1 MKRRLFILSV
11 IFLFILMLFFPTPVF
26 EGASEGILLW
36 FQIVLPTLLPFILLS
51 NLMIQTN
58 AVYYISKIT
67 GPVLGKIFGV
77 SNSGSFAVIS
87 GFLCGYP
94 MGAKVTSDLLRT
106 GRISYEEASYL
117 LSFCNNTSPM
127 FIISY
132 VVMQNTP
139 SDRLVIP
146 SIAILFLS
154 PAICSRIFFPFYKKS
169 LVSNRFP
176 GLSPAKERP
185 FSLTILD
192 TCMMNSF
199 EAIAKVGGYIML
211 FSIIT
216 KLACLLPWNNWIPFQ
231 IFLSFLE
238 ITAGIPVITK
248 LSILPW
254 SMRWMLILGLTSFGG
269 LCAAAQTSC
278 MIQGS
283 ELKISSYLIEKLVTM
298 SVTSLLCLG
307 IFGILF

>member
-1 MKRRLFILSV
+1 MKCRLFMLSV
-11 IFLFILMLFFPTPVF
+11 VFLFIIMLFFPAPVF
-26 EGASEGILLW
+26 DGASEGILLW

-58 AVYYISKIT
+58 AVYYISRIT
-67 GPVLGKIFGV
+67 GPVLGKIFNV
-77 SNSGSFAVIS
+77 SNSGSFAVIA

-94 MGAKVTSDLLRT
+94 MGAKVTSDLLKT
-106 GRISYEEASYL
+106 GRISYSEASYL

-139 SDRLVIP
+139 SELLIIP
-146 SIAILFLS
+146 SIALLFLS
-154 PAICSRIFFPFYKKS
+154 PVICSRIFLPFYKKNGIS
-169 LVSNRFP
+169 SRFP
-176 GLSPAKERP
+176 GLDPAKENP
-185 FSLTILD
+185 FSLSILD

-199 EAIAKVGGYIML
+199 EAIAKIGGYIML

-216 KLACLLPWNNWIPFQ
+216 KLAGLLPWNNCIPFQ

-238 ITAGIPVITK
+238 ITAGIPMITQ
-248 LSILPW
+248 LSVLPW
-254 SMRWMLILGLTSFGG
+254 QIRWILLLGLTSFGG

-283 ELKISSYLIEKLVTM
+283 KLKLSSYLIEKLVTM

-307 IFGILF
+307 IFRFLF